1 MSTEHQLTV
10 HRFEASLFPVNAYLV
25 ETSTGVVVV
34 DATLGVTDGRALRAH
49 VDALKKPLTAVVI
62 THSHPDHYGGV
73 TSLLGGTNVP
83 IYAVAGV
90 DEVIRRDDA
99 AKEQIL
105 RPLFGDE
112 WAAVRTFP
120 NRTVRG
126 GERVTIADA
135 VFTVTDL
142 GPGESPHDV

>member
-1 MSTEHQLTV
+1 FVISASGRRSYARLMTAESPPTI

-25 ETSTGVVVV
+25 ETSTGVIVV
-34 DATLGVTDGRALRAH
+34 DATLGVTDGRALRAR
-49 VDALKKPLTAVVI
+49 VDALKKPLAAVVI

-73 TSLLGGTNVP
+73 TSLLDGSDVP

-105 RPLFGDE
+105 RPMFGGE
-112 WAAVRTFP
+112 WA
-120 NRTVRG
+120 
-126 GERVTIADA
+126 
-135 VFTVTDL
+135 
-142 GPGESPHDV
+142 